1 MDISQM
7 IGLVQS
13 QTAVATGLLIGLAAL
28 DTAIGFGN
36 LGGKFLESVARQPE
50 LLPMLR
56 GQMFIV
62 AGLLDAVS
70 MISLGMGLYLMFAK
84 NPYLTAALAA
94 AKVHLG

>member
-1 MDISQM
+1 MDLSAM
-7 IGLVQS
+7 IGMVQS
-13 QTAVATGLLIGLAAL
+13 NTAVATGLLIGLAAL
-28 DTAIGFGN
+28 GTAIGFGN

-70 MISLGMGLYLMFAK
+70 MISLGMGLYLMFAS
-84 NPYLTAALAA
+84 NPYLAA
-94 AKVHLG
+94 AMTAIKAHVA

>member
-1 MDISQM
+1 MDLSAM
-7 IGLVQS
+7 IGMVQS
-13 QTAVATGLLIGLAAL
+13 NTAVATGLLIGLAAL
-28 DTAIGFGN
+28 GTAIGFGN

-70 MISLGMGLYLMFAK
+70 MISLGMGLYLMFAS
-84 NPYLTAALAA
+84 NPYLVAALAA
-94 AKVHLG
+94 IKAQAA